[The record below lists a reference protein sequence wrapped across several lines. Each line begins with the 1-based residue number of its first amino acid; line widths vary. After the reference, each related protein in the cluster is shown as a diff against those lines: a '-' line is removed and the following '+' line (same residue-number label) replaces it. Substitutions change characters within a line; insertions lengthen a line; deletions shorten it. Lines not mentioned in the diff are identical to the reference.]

1 MACLTSNEVLE
12 IMSGCTLTSDQIDPY
27 IVAAESFINNVFSTD
42 LTITAALKKELTKWL
57 TAHMIA
63 SIHYRTTVKERVGEA
78 EVSYSD
84 KILGQG
90 FNSTPYGQM
99 LLQLDTT
106 GKVALTGKKSAT
118 IYAIPQFDDTDE

>member
-1 MACLTSNEVLE
+1 MACLTSDEVLE
-12 IMSGCTLTSDQIDPY
+12 IMSGCTLTSDQITPY
-27 IVAAESFINNVFSTD
+27 IIASENFINSVFSLDT
-42 LTITAALKKELTKWL
+42 TVTVTLKTELTKWL

-63 SIHYRTTVKERVGEA
+63 SIHYRTTTKERIGEA

-84 KILGQG
+84 KLGTG

-106 GKVALTGKKSAT
+106 GKLALSGKKSAT
-118 IYAIPQFDDTDE
+118 IYAIPQFDNTDE